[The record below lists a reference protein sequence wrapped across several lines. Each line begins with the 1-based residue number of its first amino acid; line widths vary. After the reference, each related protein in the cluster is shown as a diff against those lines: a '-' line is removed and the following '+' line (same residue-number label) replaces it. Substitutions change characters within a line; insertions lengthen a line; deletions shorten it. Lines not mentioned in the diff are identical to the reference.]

1 MGVAAFLDD
10 ILGRVVYS
18 KSGRDKGK
26 LFVIVKVVNENY
38 VMLVDGDIRKIENP
52 KLKNFKH
59 IQYTNLKANNVL
71 DYLNRG
77 EIPGNHVIRKN
88 LKQLLEARETSGKEV
103 W

>member
-1 MGVAAFLDD
+1 MDD

-26 LFVIVKVVNENY
+26 LFIIIEVVNDNY
-38 VMLVDGDIRKIENP
+38 VMLVDGDMRPIDNP
-52 KLKNFKH
+52 KLKNIRH
-59 IQYTNLKANNVL
+59 IQFTNLRADKVI

-77 EIPGNHVIRKN
+77 EMLDNHIIRKN
-88 LKQLLEARETSGKEV
+88 LKQLLEARETDGKEV